1 MLHRKNHSKPVI
13 STRDVI
19 SKTPDRFYY
28 ITHSFVSL
36 LGKVSH
42 AVKSIY
48 HAVQSNLGL
57 DQFNLQSIKELG
69 QPLFYTTVSY
79 VIGDSLIQTQ
89 TRSFDD
95 DNKYAFQFFLA
106 SSFLLY
112 SATHNIA
119 QTRVH
124 SMVGSSLATAA
135 DLLAISYT
143 YSSSFQG
150 SQELLSK
157 HITES
162 QSLVVSLG
170 VSAIAIP
177 VVITSVGYH
186 YQKNKVKKLREK
198 GAQISDTATISN
210 GLTKTS
216 NFYFQLYHYLT
227 PELFTLSRLF
237 QLFLISENILHA
249 DHFIQQYRNM
259 PAIII
264 DIWPS
269 IIKRLKLESKK
280 LTKDYEF
287 NTTEEKVLLINP
299 NKPFSFF
306 KNIQR
311 KDLRTSHLVFI
322 RKELDLHSFPLSGEI
337 EVYRADEEKKY
348 STTQKPAKIRINY
361 KAKNGE
367 DNWQLF
373 KLPKPKNH
381 LTHISL
387 GHIKKDQQ
395 SGVLRGVK
403 IDLNGEDNV
412 FVRIKPEEEVLQSS
426 VHEKKSVINQIIN
439 RFKSNNVGLAIIG
452 AFLMASWIER
462 QNVNNIPFSM
472 MALLLNLFQMMI
484 PFSENFLRDMI
495 NVNLMNEINK
505 SLPDQPMETIDALC
519 VTDFFN
525 TVAGYYSDIFPA
537 GAAIVSDK
545 TGTLTT
551 SKMEA
556 LGFWVKGMP
565 NDAQLSLEKE
575 SKEGYIPP
583 SSEQQMVC
591 FDVFACA
598 FQNSKPELELEEFA
612 IFDFFKKVFNNE
624 NCLSI
629 ERVKDNHLKKTLLL
643 GDKKLHIETRHLGLY
658 RSLGGRF
665 TLVNDHNDKYYLVY
679 CGIPKAQ
686 YFSNTSLF
694 KTYFSMKIREGVLS
708 RDWSLARAKISN
720 ETFNHLMKYFDDENE
735 NALEKALS
743 DFSILSAL
751 EHYGTFII
759 NNPVKAEA
767 DKFISNCDK
776 MGIPV
781 FVATGDTAKASEN
794 IARVLYGE
802 KAKRI
807 ISISSHEEFKD
818 EQDFASNA
826 TVIFVGINQRILAL
840 FNKILNQPAK
850 ERSMVIFSEMSTLGK
865 GLLVEHLKSKGFFVV
880 ANGDGTNDK
889 EMMRKAHFVIGHV
902 GDDSRLISEI
912 EPFVHLTDQQLQRL
926 LHSEQSFYQLF
937 DIHQPRSLFIDQF
950 SRLSNSQEKPSMA
963 LILKSAKMSFEFMRA
978 LGYKDVIEMPL
989 QHFSSIAFDLGF
1001 LGITFN
1007 RIQAYSDLPA
1017 DNQHLAKSF
1026 FPKELMV
1033 GTVAF
1038 GCLTALL
1045 RYATS
1050 GEAVN
1055 WDTMGYW
1062 LICLPILEN
1071 IIFSSFKSVQNELVL
1086 AHPNFNESEINE
1098 SHGFLCFF
1106 NKKKKREVKEPEIQ
1120 VVNQNNSKK
1129 TY

>member
-1 MLHRKNHSKPVI
+1 MLRRKNHSKPVI

-19 SKTPDRFYY
+19 AKTPDRFYY
-28 ITHSFVSL
+28 ISHSFASL
-36 LGKVSH
+36 LGKVSN

-57 DQFNLQSIKELG
+57 DQFNLQSIKELS

-79 VIGDSLIQTQ
+79 VIGDTLIQAK
-89 TRSFDD
+89 SFDEE
-95 DNKYAFQFFLA
+95 NKYAFQFFLA

-119 QTRVH
+119 QTRIH

-143 YSSSFQG
+143 YSSSLQG
-150 SQELLSK
+150 SQELLNK
-157 HITES
+157 HISES
-162 QSLVVSLG
+162 QSLVISLG

-177 VVITSVGYH
+177 AVITSVGYH
-186 YQKNKVKKLREK
+186 YQKNKVKQLREK

-227 PELFTLSRLF
+227 PELFTIARIF

-249 DHFIQQYRNM
+249 DHLIQQYRNL
-259 PAIII
+259 PALLI
-264 DIWPS
+264 DIWPGM
-269 IIKRLKLESKK
+269 IKRLKVESKK
-280 LTKDYEF
+280 LAKDYEF
-287 NTTEEKVLLINP
+287 NTTKEKVLLMNP
-299 NKPFSFF
+299 NKPSSFI
-306 KNIQR
+306 NIQR
-311 KDLRTSHLVFI
+311 KDLRTNHLVFI

-337 EVYRADEEKKY
+337 EVYEDKKY
-348 STTQKPAKIRINY
+348 SITPKPAKISINY

-367 DNWQLF
+367 DNWHLF
-373 KLPKPKNH
+373 KLPRPNNH
-381 LTHISL
+381 LSHISL
-387 GHIKKDQQ
+387 NHIKKDQQ

-403 IDLNGEDNV
+403 LNLNGEDNV
-412 FVRIKPEEEVLQSS
+412 FVRIKPEEEFLQSGI
-426 VHEKKSVINQIIN
+426 HEKKSVINQIVS
-439 RFKSNNVGLAIIG
+439 RYKSNNVSLSIIC
-452 AFLMASWIER
+452 AFVMASWIER
-462 QNVNNIPFSM
+462 QNINNIPFSM

-519 VTDFFN
+519 VTDFCN
-525 TVAGYYSDIFPA
+525 AAAGYYSDIFPS
-537 GAAIVSDK
+537 GAVIVSDK

-556 LGFWVKGMP
+556 FGFWVNGMP
-565 NDAQLSLEKE
+565 LDVQLSLEKE
-575 SKEGYIPP
+575 SKEGHILPNND
-583 SSEQQMVC
+583 QQMVC

-598 FQNSKPELELEEFA
+598 FQNSKPELELEEFS
-612 IFDFFKKVFNNE
+612 IFDFFKKLFNNE

-629 ERVKDNHLKKTLLL
+629 EQVKDNHLKKTLLR

-665 TLVNDHNDKYYLVY
+665 TLVNDHDDRYYLVY

-686 YFSNTSLF
+686 HFSNTSLF

-708 RDWSLARAKISN
+708 RDWSLARAQISK

-735 NALEKALS
+735 TALEKALS

-759 NNPVKAEA
+759 NNPVKADA
-767 DKFISNCDK
+767 DKFIANCDK
-776 MGIPV
+776 MNIPV

-826 TVIFVGINQRILAL
+826 TVIFVGINQRILTL

-889 EMMRKAHFVIGHV
+889 EMMRNAHLVIGHV
-902 GDDSRLISEI
+902 GDDGRLISEI
-912 EPFVHLTDQQLQRL
+912 EPFVHLTDQQLQKL
-926 LHSEQSFYQLF
+926 LHSEQSFYHLF
-937 DIHQPRSLFIDQF
+937 DIHQSHSLFIDQF

-1017 DNQHLAKSF
+1017 DNQHLAKSL
-1026 FPKELMV
+1026 FPKQLML

-1038 GCLTALL
+1038 GCITALL

-1062 LICLPILEN
+1062 LICLPVLEN
-1071 IIFSSFKSVQNELVL
+1071 IVFSSFKSVQTELVSE
-1086 AHPNFNESEINE
+1086 HPIYRNSEINA
-1098 SHGFLCFF
+1098 SRRILCFF
-1106 NKKKKREVKEPEIQ
+1106 NEKKKIEVKEPE
-1120 VVNQNNSKK
+1120 VVINKNNKK
-1129 TY
+1129 AW